1 MPNPKFTN
9 IANFINDSNS
19 YINKIHIY
27 ARRLKLHSL
36 EKKYQKSF
44 AHINK

>member
-9 IANFINDSNS
+9 IANFINDNNS

-27 ARRLKLHSL
+27 TQRLKLLSL
-36 EKKYQKSF
+36 EKKYQRSF
-44 AHINK
+44 THTNK